1 MEKNKGSI
9 PATAQGQLLKTE
21 DGTQYFVCGKSRIRV
36 SEHFAAEGKPLG
48 DLIADVIQHTA
59 YHMAS

>member
-9 PATAQGQLLKTE
+9 PATIQGRLLKAE